1 MVTESQSKTEFIMN
15 FNTLIPNVYYQD
27 IKDGLKL
34 FIDCLEF
41 SIGHEELNSKNPFCV
56 IEKGALQMFLF
67 ENKELAKEHN
77 PEFRLV
83 TNSIDEVYKKVSS
96 SHPEFLH
103 PNLSKVTLRPWGAK
117 EFALRDNQVC
127 IIIQQW

>member
-1 MVTESQSKTEFIMN
+1 MSFSK
-15 FNTLIPNVYYQD
+15 LVPNVYYRD
-27 IKDGLKL
+27 INDGLKL
-34 FIDCLEF
+34 FVDCLGF
-41 SIGHEELNSKNPFCV
+41 SIGHQELQSKDPFCV
-56 IEKGALQMFLF
+56 LEREKLQMYLF
-67 ENKELAKEHN
+67 QDEKLAMEHN

-83 TNSIDEVYKKVSS
+83 TDRINEVYQQISS
-96 SHPEFLH
+96 AFPEFLH

>member
-1 MVTESQSKTEFIMN
+1 MFTPIPKIKSTMN
-15 FNTLIPNVYYQD
+15 FTRLIPNVYYSD

-41 SIGHEELNSKNPFCV
+41 SIGHEELKSENPFCV
-56 IEKGALQMFLF
+56 IEKNGLQMYLF
-67 ENKELAKEHN
+67 QHRELAKEHN

-83 TNSIDEVYKKVSS
+83 TNSIDEVYNKVSS

-127 IIIQQW
+127 IVIQQW

>member
-1 MVTESQSKTEFIMN
+1 MN
-15 FNTLIPNVYYQD
+15 FAKLVPNVYYQD

-34 FIDCLEF
+34 FVHCLEF
-41 SIGHEELNSKNPFCV
+41 SIGHEELKSKNPFCV
-56 IEKGALQMFLF
+56 IEKGELQMYLF
-67 ENKELAKEHN
+67 EDKALAKEHN

-83 TNSIDEVYKKVSS
+83 TNGIDEAYKKISS

-117 EFALRDNQVC
+117 EFALRDDQVC

>member
-1 MVTESQSKTEFIMN
+1 MN
-15 FNTLIPNVYYQD
+15 FIKLVPNVYYAD

-41 SIGHEELNSKNPFCV
+41 SIGHEELKSKTPFCV
-56 IEKGALQMFLF
+56 IEKGDLQLYLF
-67 ENKELAKEHN
+67 ENEELAKEHN

-83 TNSIDEVYKKVSS
+83 TKNIEEVYEKVST

-103 PNLSKVTLRPWGAK
+103 PNLKEITHRPWGSK
-117 EFALRDNQVC
+117 EFALRDEQVC